1 MNRKN
6 EKSKFRIWQAWAAV
20 IAILLVTELIAAG
33 IEHAGLIKGQGQAA
47 DTGLT
52 VQAAEETPQAK
63 DTESGQPQAETG
75 RAGSSAGRGREGC
88 PADEDRPERFRGT
101 GRTGIYAFD
110 GKE

>member
-47 DTGLT
+47 YEGLT
-52 VQAAEETPQAK
+52 SQAAEETPQAK
-63 DTESGQPQAETG
+63 GTESGRPQAD
-75 RAGSSAGRGREGC
+75 S
-88 PADEDRPERFRGT
+88 EDPQRQAAQDPPQRFRGT
-101 GRTGIYAFD
+101 GRTGIYAVD